1 MAKKDL
7 TLQKI
12 VALLKKEFKPSRL
25 YLFGSRANGNAKK
38 ESDYDFVMVLPKFRG
53 DRMVAWERC
62 HDLIYEQFGILVD
75 VFTYSDSEFNK
86 YKSEFSS
93 IPETAAST
101 GQELD
106 LGAF

>member
-7 TLQKI
+7 ALQKI

-25 YLFGSRANGNAKK
+25 YLFGSRANGTAKQK
-38 ESDYDFVMVLPKFRG
+38 SDYDFVMVLPKFRG

-62 HDLIYEQFGILVD
+62 HDMIFERFGVVAD
-75 VFTYSDSEFNK
+75 VFIYSDSEFNK
-86 YKSEFSS
+86 YKNEFSS
-93 IPETAAST
+93 IPETAANT